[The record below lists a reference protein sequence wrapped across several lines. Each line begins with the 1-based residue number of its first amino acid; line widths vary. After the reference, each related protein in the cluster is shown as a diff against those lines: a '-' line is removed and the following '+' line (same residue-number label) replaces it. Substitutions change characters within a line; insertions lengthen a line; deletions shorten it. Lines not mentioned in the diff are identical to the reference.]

1 MADMERNLP
10 VIRLENLTDDQRCVL
25 LNAVE
30 ESDLFNVLMECA
42 TGRDWD
48 ELFPHLPSVAQIVED
63 FLHKGFV
70 SLYTYSDDI
79 DHTIIDIPDDEART
93 ILADP
98 ANWKPGSVRL
108 ISLAPTDKG
117 LALYRGEEV
126 SPDRPVPERGRRG
139 ADRGVLDAVEEE
151 KHWRHDGAAVLDSG
165 HPE

>member
-1 MADMERNLP
+1 M
-10 VIRLENLTDDQRCVL
+10 IRLENLTDGQRCVL

-42 TGRDWD
+42 PGRDWE
-48 ELFPHLPSVAQIVED
+48 ELSPHLPSVAQIVED
-63 FLHKGFV
+63 FLHEGFV
-70 SLYTYSDDI
+70 SLYTNADDI

-98 ANWKPGSVRL
+98 ANWKPGNERL

-126 SPDRPVPERGRRG
+126 STDKLVP
-139 ADRGVLDAVEEE
+139 
-151 KHWRHDGAAVLDSG
+151 
-165 HPE
+165 